1 MKLSHNIDTKKG
13 YEMARKPR
21 IHFPGAFYHVM
32 LRGNGG
38 QKIFFSPEDQ
48 TRLYLLFQEGV
59 GKYGHSI
66 HAFCLMQNHI
76 HLVIQVA
83 EIPLAKIIQN
93 ISFRFTRHINTTQER
108 SGHLFQGRY
117 KAILVDADNYL
128 LQLVRYIHNNPVRAE
143 LVKQCEDFQWS
154 SHNAYCGSEFIPW
167 LTTNFVL
174 SQLADNISDA
184 RASYMDLVSL
194 IEPEEQ
200 LLEFQHGT
208 HEGRLLGDDLFAE
221 EALAKTEEN
230 FQKQPSLEQILQ
242 AVCSE
247 YEIKPATLAEPGK
260 HRENAEARALA
271 ALLVLNTDNLTL
283 TSLAAI
289 FRRELSGLSQAA
301 RRMQARLDVDKEMK
315 ARMDKIRESL

>member
-1 MKLSHNIDTKKG
+1 
-13 YEMARKPR
+13 MARKPR

-59 GKYGHSI
+59 GKYGYRI
-66 HAFCLMQNHI
+66 HAFCLMPNHI
-76 HLVIQVA
+76 HLVIQVD

-143 LVKQCEDFQWS
+143 LADQCEGFQWS
-154 SHNAYCGSEFIPW
+154 SHNAYCGKEFIPW
-167 LTTNFVL
+167 LTTDFVL
-174 SQLADNISDA
+174 SQFGNNLDSA
-184 RASYMDLVSL
+184 RAHYMDFASL

-200 LLEFQHGT
+200 LSEFQHGT
-208 HEGRLLGDDLFAE
+208 HEGRLLGDDFFAK
-221 EALAKTEEN
+221 EALSKTEEK
-230 FQKQPSLEQILQ
+230 FEKQTTMEQIVD

-247 YEIKPATLAEPGK
+247 YGIKPATLAEPGK
-260 HRENAEARALA
+260 HRKNAEARALA
-271 ALLVLNTDNLTL
+271 ALLVINTDSLTL
-283 TSLAAI
+283 TNLAKI

-301 RRMQARLDVDKEMK
+301 RRMQTRLDVDKELN
-315 ARMDKIRESL
+315 ARLNKIKDSL